1 MSIPAWT
8 ATHTYIVGTRVTP
21 VTVNGTVWLVET
33 AGTSGMTEPVWPTV
47 QPWTVTDG
55 TVHWGLAS
63 SFRQNFVSGIGTVLD
78 AFILAN
84 PTMLKAYL
92 PARPKS
98 GVSQIT
104 PYAYLADRPE
114 TIIHAHDIRTR
125 TITATVAIVDVIPDN
140 EEALARMDGLIDG
153 LVDTFTLNFHAA
165 GAPSITVEE
174 GSTQV
179 SDQEPGAS
187 LYEEILTISGTLTEG
202 RG

>member
-1 MSIPAWT
+1 MSIPAWQ
-8 ATHTYIVGTRVTP
+8 ATHVYVLGTRVTP

-33 AGTSGMTEPVWPTV
+33 AGTSAGTEPTWPIV
-47 QPWTVTDG
+47 QPWTVVDG
-55 TVHWGLAS
+55 TVTWGRAS
-63 SFRQNFVSGIGTVLD
+63 SFRQNFVSGIGTVID
-78 AFILAN
+78 AFITAN

-98 GVSQIT
+98 GVSQST
-104 PYAYLADRPE
+104 PYAYLSDRPE
-114 TIIHAHDIRTR
+114 TITHAHDIRTR
-125 TITATVAIVDVIPDN
+125 TISATVALVDVIPDN
-140 EEALARMDGLIDG
+140 EEALARMDSLIDG

-174 GSTQV
+174 ATAQV